1 MGECIIT
8 PTPLK
13 SIFSPSLPYANI
25 YCLPYFLPNFLGPLF
40 VFILAFSPYIT
51 HHFSFFIFFHFFL
64 VAFSYFLICIH
75 VICKPVLSTEKPY
88 IPISRMGIFPVLA
101 VPPACSMMKAMGKH
115 SYSTR
120 SFPFGESAAT
130 DKETVLQQ
138 LQLQSSTQ
146 RVKFTRPKNISS

>member
-1 MGECIIT
+1 
-8 PTPLK
+8 
-13 SIFSPSLPYANI
+13 
-25 YCLPYFLPNFLGPLF
+25 
-40 VFILAFSPYIT
+40 
-51 HHFSFFIFFHFFL
+51 
-64 VAFSYFLICIH
+64 
-75 VICKPVLSTEKPY
+75 
-88 IPISRMGIFPVLA
+88 MGILPVLA

-146 RVKFTRPKNISS
+146 RVKLPGQKIYRVETFNKKSYKNMFDKYVSFCLVYSENIPY